1 MKQTIFLAALL
12 AAVIILAACNG
23 EQTQTSPVVSTNGST
38 ITPAPDDRYWAKNNF
53 DLQRVGDLVQR
64 SRSPEEFE
72 RHLNRP
78 GGINNLD
85 LNGDGYVDYISV
97 REFDDLDDPYCRGL
111 SMYTQY
117 GPDQIQEIGDVMFY
131 RDDPQYPGARILLR
145 GDPRIYGDNV
155 YYETNWVDRSV
166 QLVSSLFGGNRG
178 VYSTPYY
185 YDNYPTGYETY
196 EVVDAPVYERR
207 VVELYPQPVL
217 VYTRQPEFI
226 EKIKIRSPN
235 DGRDYQQVHA
245 MLVKPTREQE
255 KFIKA
260 NPRPTHL
267 AKAERRGKGDEA
279 RTDEGRSG
287 RPEGE
292 QPAKAEPQPN
302 PERLVGRGEGKQPR
316 AEAPKAERPKI
327 ARVDSPRPARV
338 ERPKPDRPMN
348 PGKAAHVAKP
358 QAVKPEPAAK
368 PAKVSGNPRGGKQG
382 GGGKGKK
389 P

>member
-1 MKQTIFLAALL
+1 MKRIALVAALL
-12 AAVIILAACNG
+12 AAVIFLAACNG
-23 EQTQTSPVVSTNGST
+23 EQTQQSPVVSTDGST
-38 ITPAPDDRYWAKNNF
+38 ITPAPDDQYWAKNNF

-64 SRSPEEFE
+64 SHSPEEFE
-72 RHLNRP
+72 RYLNRP

-97 REFDDLDDPYCRGL
+97 REFDDLNDPYCRGL

-155 YYETNWVDRSV
+155 YYETNWLDRSV

-196 EVVDAPVYERR
+196 EVVDAPIYQRR
-207 VVELYPQPVL
+207 VVELYPQPVV
-217 VYTRQPEFI
+217 VYTRQPEFVD
-226 EKIKIRSPN
+226 KIRIKSPY

-255 KFIKA
+255 NFIKA
-260 NPRPTHL
+260 NPRPMHL
-267 AKAERRGKGDEA
+267 VKAERNRKGDEA
-279 RTDEGRSG
+279 RTDEGRPG

-292 QPAKAEPQPN
+292 KPAKAEPQPK
-302 PERLVGRGEGKQPR
+302 PERPVAEREPKQPR
-316 AEAPKAERPKI
+316 PETPKAERPKI
-327 ARVDSPRPARV
+327 ARVESPKRA
-338 ERPKPDRPMN
+338 RPMN
-348 PGKAAHVAKP
+348 PGKAAPVAKP
-358 QAVKPEPAAK
+358 QPVKPAPAAK
-368 PAKVSGNPRGGKQG
+368 TAKAQGNAVGGGKAG

>member
-1 MKQTIFLAALL
+1 
-12 AAVIILAACNG
+12 
-23 EQTQTSPVVSTNGST
+23 
-38 ITPAPDDRYWAKNNF
+38 
-53 DLQRVGDLVQR
+53 VGDLVQR
-64 SRSPEEFE
+64 SHSPKEFE
-72 RHLNRP
+72 RYLNRP

-97 REFDDLDDPYCRGL
+97 REFDDLNDPYCRGL

-131 RDDPQYPGARILLR
+131 RDDPQSPGARILLR

-155 YYETNWVDRSV
+155 YYETNWLDRSV

-196 EVVDAPVYERR
+196 EVVDSPVYERR

-217 VYTRQPEFI
+217 VYTRQPDFI

-245 MLVKPTREQE
+245 MLVKPTSEQE
-255 KFIKA
+255 RFIKD
-260 NPRPTHL
+260 NPRPEHL
-267 AKAERRGKGDEA
+267 ARAEKNRKADEIKP
-279 RTDEGRSG
+279 G

-292 QPAKAEPQPN
+292 QPAKAEPQPD
-302 PERLVGRGEGKQPR
+302 PERPLAQREGKQPR
-316 AEAPKAERPKI
+316 GEAPKAERPKI
-327 ARVDSPRPARV
+327 AKVESPRPS
-338 ERPKPDRPMN
+338 RPMMN
-348 PGKAAHVAKP
+348 PGKAAHIAKP
-358 QAVKPEPAAK
+358 QPVKPAPTAK
-368 PAKVSGNPRGGKQG
+368 RAKATSNPGGGGKPSGGGKPGGG